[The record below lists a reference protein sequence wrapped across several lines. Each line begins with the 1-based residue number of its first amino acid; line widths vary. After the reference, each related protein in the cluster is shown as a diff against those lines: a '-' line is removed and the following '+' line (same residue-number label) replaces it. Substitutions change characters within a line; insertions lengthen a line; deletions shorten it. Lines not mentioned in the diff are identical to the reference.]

1 MIIANFK
8 SNGSEQMIVRWV
20 QDFISNIDNNHT
32 TLGIAPPY
40 TYIEKLERLLSDA
53 NQNNLKVGAQ
63 DVGVGSGA
71 KTGSVSS
78 SMLADLNCNFAI
90 IGHSE
95 RRAIFNESNE
105 LIREKVKNLI
115 SSKLTPVLC
124 VGESYSDFENKKT
137 LITIKEQLYEC
148 LSDIHIPQDIIIAYE
163 PLWAIG
169 SGKTP
174 NPTDVNEINEYIK
187 DVVQSA
193 TSNNYV
199 PSVCY
204 GGSVDVENAGSF
216 FDCSYI
222 DGALVGGASLDGKKF
237 ALIANEFNRNN

>member
-1 MIIANFK
+1 M
-8 SNGSEQMIVRWV
+8 
-20 QDFISNIDNNHT
+20 
-32 TLGIAPPY
+32 
-40 TYIEKLERLLSDA
+40 
-53 NQNNLKVGAQ
+53 
-63 DVGVGSGA
+63 
-71 KTGSVSS
+71 
-78 SMLADLNCNFAI
+78 
-90 IGHSE
+90 
-95 RRAIFNESNE
+95 
-105 LIREKVKNLI
+105 
-115 SSKLTPVLC
+115 LC

-137 LITIKEQLYEC
+137 LTTIKEQLNES

-193 TSNNYV
+193 TSNNYL

-216 FDCSYI
+216 FEGLNSVEKLKKVNFRISISNIKIKILLYKLMMII
-222 DGALVGGASLDGKKF
+222 DVP
-237 ALIANEFNRNN
+237 